1 MSLTRPARIAL
12 LSSLLLNVALLAM
25 LAVWGLG
32 RHAAPETPT
41 PRTAASD
48 AERERFREA
57 MAPYREGIRA
67 NYDAVRE
74 ARAAVART
82 LRSEPLDVQAL
93 DAAFAELRAAE
104 ARASTASHEA
114 LSATAAQFDAKA
126 RERMAER
133 IEQRGNDRR
142 RRGGRRD

>member
-1 MSLTRPARIAL
+1 MSLTRPARIVL

-32 RHAAPETPT
+32 RHAAPDSPP
-41 PRTAASD
+41 PRSTASE

-57 MAPYREGIRA
+57 MAPYRDGIRA
-67 NYDAVRE
+67 GYGDVRE
-74 ARAAVART
+74 ARAAVAEA
-82 LRSEPLDVQAL
+82 LRSEPFDVQAL
-93 DAAFAELRAAE
+93 DTAFAGLRAAE
-104 ARASTASHEA
+104 AQASTASHEA
-114 LSATAAQFDAKA
+114 LSAAAAQLDAQA

-133 IEQRGNDRR
+133 IERRGNERR